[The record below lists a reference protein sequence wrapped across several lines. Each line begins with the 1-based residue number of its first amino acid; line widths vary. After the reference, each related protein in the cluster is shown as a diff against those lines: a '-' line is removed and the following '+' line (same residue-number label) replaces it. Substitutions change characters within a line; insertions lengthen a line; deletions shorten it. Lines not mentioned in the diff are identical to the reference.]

1 MSFMQ
6 SIWPH
11 MRQVK
16 YQTDFYEYAHYAL
29 LQMNYSQN
37 NLASSYSSNSV
48 SLAVIILLIL

>member
-1 MSFMQ
+1 MQ

-29 LQMNYSQN
+29 LHMNYSQN
-37 NLASSYSSNSV
+37 NLAGSYSSNSV